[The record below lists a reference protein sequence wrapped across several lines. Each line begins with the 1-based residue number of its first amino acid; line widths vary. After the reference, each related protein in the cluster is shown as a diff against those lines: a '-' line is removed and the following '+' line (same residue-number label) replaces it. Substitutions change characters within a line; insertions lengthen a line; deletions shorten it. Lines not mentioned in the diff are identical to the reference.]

1 MPAPRIRYSQHLV
14 VRLKLRGISRTLPRT
29 VFSRASR
36 RFTDGMTGFSV
47 AVHAMRFQGKR
58 REMCLVY
65 CKDRDEILFI
75 TIHPLKTRQ
84 VNNRLQSGRWRIIKN
99 GE

>member
-1 MPAPRIRYSQHLV
+1 MPAPRIRYSQHLLL
-14 VRLKLRGISRTLPRT
+14 RIKLRGIPRMLPRT
-29 VFSRASR
+29 VFSRALR
-36 RFTDGMTGFSV
+36 RFSDSITGFFI

-65 CKDRDEILFI
+65 RKDSDEVLFI

-84 VNNRLQSGRWRIIKN
+84 VHNRLQSGRWRIIKN